1 MSDVP
6 PNYQDASNVS
16 SNERLPSQYVPP
28 PMPPPGHPGSPPQPR
43 PPHGPPHGAPGGY
56 GYGAHAGPPGG
67 FVGGF
72 GPNPGGPNPYVS
84 VQPAQAFYGARPP
97 PPGALVVMPGD
108 PRIGGRLCFECGGRG
123 MTESF
128 WFGDE
133 TCYRCRGSGRIF

>member
-1 MSDVP
+1 M
-6 PNYQDASNVS
+6 
-16 SNERLPSQYVPP
+16 
-28 PMPPPGHPGSPPQPR
+28 
-43 PPHGPPHGAPGGY
+43 
-56 GYGAHAGPPGG
+56 
-67 FVGGF
+67 GGF

-84 VQPAQAFYGARPP
+84 VQPPQPWYGARPP

-133 TCYRCRGSGRIF
+133 TCMRCRGSGRIF